1 VIICNQGRT
10 FCLEFSGSVMLNLI
24 IYIYIYIYKERIA
37 VINPGSAG
45 ISSPVSGED
54 KFKDV

>member
-1 VIICNQGRT
+1 LFGIFW
-10 FCLEFSGSVMLNLI
+10 FCYAQFNN
-24 IYIYIYIYKERIA
+24 IYIYIYKERIA

>member
-1 VIICNQGRT
+1 
-10 FCLEFSGSVMLNLI
+10 M
-24 IYIYIYIYKERIA
+24 YIYIYIYKRERIA
-37 VINPGSAG
+37 VINPGGAS

>member
-1 VIICNQGRT
+1 
-10 FCLEFSGSVMLNLI
+10 LLFSGSFMLNLI
-24 IYIYIYIYKERIA
+24 IDIYIYIYIYIYKERIA

>member
-24 IYIYIYIYKERIA
+24 IYIYIYKERIA

>member
-1 VIICNQGRT
+1 LFGIFW
-10 FCLEFSGSVMLNLI
+10 FCYAQFNN
-24 IYIYIYIYKERIA
+24 IYIYKERIA
-37 VINPGSAG
+37 VINPGSAS